1 MPFISIEMSKLWTQ
15 NFSNLTRSELWL
27 DWRPNHKKER
37 ANKIQANESTP
48 RINRTITVPFN
59 QQKYLGVIKDSK
71 PFRKELD
78 IVIESNP
85 ELFPQSIQAGYL
97 MKDKRFSQKL
107 KIDIRRIEVDGIAYT
122 IRPSFV
128 MPYQTAFTADVEK
141 AIFLRKFDVPFWA
154 LSHVFG
160 KDQMFW
166 YRIEQSLGRNS
177 IVGTTIK
184 DPKLLP
190 EHLSADEKHSRL
202 RGEKVY
208 VATTVGSQSIQVF
221 QSVWFAWVPQNQQ
234 YGRPVNAENG
244 SSPVFNFL
252 FSWEF
257 EVRRIEY

>member
-1 MPFISIEMSKLWTQ
+1 
-15 NFSNLTRSELWL
+15 
-27 DWRPNHKKER
+27 
-37 ANKIQANESTP
+37 
-48 RINRTITVPFN
+48 
-59 QQKYLGVIKDSK
+59 LGVIKDSK

-221 QSVWFAWVPQNQQ
+221 QSV
-234 YGRPVNAENG
+234 
-244 SSPVFNFL
+244 
-252 FSWEF
+252 
-257 EVRRIEY
+257 